1 MGEWIPK
8 GGMIRYRRREE
19 LKSKAYAVTVF
30 LMILAGYALCGWLE
44 TF

>member
-8 GGMIRYRRREE
+8 GGMTRYRRREE
-19 LKSKAYAVTVF
+19 LKSKAYAVLVF
-30 LMILAGYALCGWLE
+30 LMILSGYVFCGWLE

>member
-8 GGMIRYRRREE
+8 GGWIRHRKYEE
-19 LKSKAYAVTVF
+19 LKSKAYAVLVF
-30 LMILAGYALCGWLE
+30 FMIIAGYAFCGWLE